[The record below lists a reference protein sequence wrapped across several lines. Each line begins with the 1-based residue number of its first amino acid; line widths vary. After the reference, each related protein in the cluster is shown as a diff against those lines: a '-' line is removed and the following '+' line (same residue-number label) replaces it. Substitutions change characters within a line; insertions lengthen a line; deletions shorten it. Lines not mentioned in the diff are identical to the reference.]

1 MTTSMPQKK
10 IDISVQSP
18 SSTSTADSIKFNQD
32 SLKINKG
39 KKKVS
44 FSRQLSVV
52 YVESYKKY
60 NTMQVVGKGIKTKTI
75 KCECII
81 Y

>member
-1 MTTSMPQKK
+1 MTTSTPQKK
-10 IDISVQSP
+10 FDISVQSP

-44 FSRQLSVV
+44 F
-52 YVESYKKY
+52 
-60 NTMQVVGKGIKTKTI
+60 
-75 KCECII
+75 
-81 Y
+81 